1 MRVIGA
7 VMGGVAG
14 ECALVVSLAG
24 PRPLARFP
32 LTLALSHEGRG
43 DCCCWFGGVVGRWL
57 FGSCGA
63 PCHSECGFPM
73 SFRVQRGISPLPR
86 WERVRVR
93 VIGAVMGGVAGEC
106 ALVVSSISFNRSTMP
121 PKMCELQLTPKA

>member
-1 MRVIGA
+1 
-7 VMGGVAG
+7 
-14 ECALVVSLAG
+14 
-24 PRPLARFP
+24 
-32 LTLALSHEGRG
+32 
-43 DCCCWFGGVVGRWL
+43 
-57 FGSCGA
+57 
-63 PCHSECGFPM
+63 M

-106 ALVVSSISFNRSTMP
+106 ALVVSSISFNRSSMP